1 MTMMMSGANTVM
13 KMVRFFA
20 VSWSSVS
27 ASSSNF
33 L

>member
-13 KMVRFFA
+13 KMVRFLA

-27 ASSSNF
+27 SSFSKV